1 MLANIW
7 LEYFFKQIFESF
19 HQSKVELSDLGE
31 NWAKTSPLLLQIFE
45 SSNCVDSHIV
55 HCGNYC
61 THKHV
66 DNDQCNGGDQYVNRD
81 FRPLQPEVH
90 LEGWSWP
97 RDRQLGGG
105 CRANKHHQFSN
116 HDHEDMKGEPAS
128 AWGDD
133 RQRPLFFHAHVQQV
147 VIVII
152 TMAGRDVLVVC
163 GSIKDPIVV
172 R

>member
-1 MLANIW
+1 M
-7 LEYFFKQIFESF
+7 
-19 HQSKVELSDLGE
+19 
-31 NWAKTSPLLLQIFE
+31 
-45 SSNCVDSHIV
+45 
-55 HCGNYC
+55 
-61 THKHV
+61 
-66 DNDQCNGGDQYVNRD
+66 
-81 FRPLQPEVH
+81 
-90 LEGWSWP
+90 
-97 RDRQLGGG
+97 
-105 CRANKHHQFSN
+105 N